1 MKNPELTL
9 ILVMPPQFG
18 LLGGFAT
25 GLISLANYVQAN
37 QANMPKIAVQLLD
50 LSSTPLSS
58 LQEVIRQ
65 SQISGR
71 ISFSSQTV
79 VGITTTTASYQAALA
94 TASAFK
100 SLSIPGVKFTT
111 VFGGP
116 HASAD
121 AEIVLERN
129 QATVDYVIVGEG
141 EIAMTEFL
149 HRFPRVCSTPGLAF
163 WHIHSVNFNPPAALL
178 NESQLDSIPQTFEGD
193 SINGTPGK
201 FGHVTYVSAR
211 GCPLKCAFCSVSNQ
225 KIRARSVARVCKDI
239 RQLVELGFSRI
250 AIEDNFFAHTPRRTD
265 ELCGALAELRR
276 NGLEFS
282 WDCQTRVESMDREG
296 LVPLLERAGCEAV
309 YLGVES
315 LVPERLEY
323 LNKTQNPKRYLERL
337 EQKVVPAL
345 LESNVR
351 CFINLQFGLPG
362 ETDEDH
368 TETKR
373 ILKKMGK
380 AAADRGKTITIFP
393 QLHVVYPGT
402 SHFETGLR
410 KDKTFPSD
418 ISFPR
423 DIFESFTKW
432 EAKQAPVL
440 KWLGKHFAHGTGGIP
455 IGILKPKVL
464 EASQFETNDSDAD
477 KIVDVDAVMRISSVL
492 TDLDEFAG
500 IKVFKYGKYLVN
512 EPGQSKADSR
522 ISAKHFRQ
530 KKYSANFLTITS
542 AGRN

>member
-1 MKNPELTL
+1 MRRDFLMKNPELTL
-9 ILVMPPQFG
+9 ILVMPPQLG

-37 QANMPKIAVQLLD
+37 QANVPKIEVQLLD
-50 LSSTPLSS
+50 LSSAPLSS

-65 SQISGR
+65 SHTSGR

-100 SLSIPGVKFTT
+100 SLLIPDVEFTT
-111 VFGGP
+111 IFGGP

-121 AEIVLERN
+121 AEVVLERH
-129 QATVDYVIVGEG
+129 QGTVDYVVVGEG
-141 EIAMTEFL
+141 EIAMTEFI

-163 WHIHSVNFNPPAALL
+163 WHNVSVNFNPPPAPL
-178 NESQLDSIPQTFEGD
+178 NESQLDSISLTFNGD
-193 SINGTPGK
+193 NINGTPGK

-225 KIRARSVARVCKDI
+225 KIRARSVARVYQDI

-276 NGLEFS
+276 DGIDFL

-296 LVPLLERAGCEAV
+296 LVPMLERAGCEAV

-315 LVPERLEY
+315 LVRKRLEY
-323 LNKTQNPKRYLERL
+323 LNKTPNPRRYLERL
-337 EQKVVPAL
+337 QKRVVPAL
-345 LESNVR
+345 LESNVH
-351 CFINLQFGLPG
+351 CYINLQFGLPG

-368 TETKR
+368 TETKS
-373 ILKKMGK
+373 ILKEMGK

-402 SHFETGLR
+402 SHFESGWR
-410 KDKTFPSD
+410 KDKT
-418 ISFPR
+418 FPR

-464 EASQFETNDSDAD
+464 EASQFETKDGGAE

-492 TDLDEFAG
+492 SDLDEFAG
-500 IKVFKYGKYLVN
+500 IKIFKYGKYLV
-512 EPGQSKADSR
+512 ETGQTQADGR

-530 KKYSANFLTITS
+530 KQCSTDFLTIAS

>member
-1 MKNPELTL
+1 
-9 ILVMPPQFG
+9 MPPQFG

-25 GLISLANYVQAN
+25 GLISLANYIQAN
-37 QANMPKIAVQLLD
+37 QANVPKVEVQLLD
-50 LSSTPLSS
+50 LSSTPLLS
-58 LQEVIRQ
+58 LQEAIRQ
-65 SQISGR
+65 SHSSGR

-100 SLSIPGVKFTT
+100 SLSSAGVEIKT

-121 AEIVLERN
+121 AEIVLEHH
-129 QATVDYVIVGEG
+129 QDTVDYVMVGEG

-149 HRFPRVCSTPGLAF
+149 RRFPHVCSTPGLAF
-163 WHIHSVNFNPPAALL
+163 WHKDSANFNPPPALL
-178 NESQLDSIPQTFEGD
+178 NESQLDSIPLTFKED
-193 SINGTPGK
+193 NINGTPGK

-250 AIEDNFFAHTPRRTD
+250 AIEDNFFAHTPLRTD
-265 ELCGALAELRR
+265 ELCDALAKLHR
-276 NGLEFS
+276 NGLKFS

-296 LVPLLERAGCEAV
+296 LVPLLERAGAEAV

-315 LVPERLEY
+315 LIPRHLEY
-323 LNKTQNPKRYLERL
+323 LNKAPNPKRYLDRL
-337 EQKVVPAL
+337 KQKVVPAL
-345 LESNVR
+345 LESNVG
-351 CFINLQFGLPG
+351 CFINLQFGLPD
-362 ETDEDH
+362 ETEEDH
-368 TETKR
+368 TETKNF
-373 ILKKMGK
+373 LKEMGQT
-380 AAADRGKTITIFP
+380 AAHRGKQITIFP

-402 SHFETGLR
+402 SHFESGWREKQL
-410 KDKTFPSD
+410 
-418 ISFPR
+418 FPR

-464 EASQFETNDSDAD
+464 EARQFEDDDNDAD
-477 KIVDVDAVMRISSVL
+477 KIVDVKAVMRISGIL
-492 TDLDEFAG
+492 TDLDDEEEFAG

-512 EPGQSKADSR
+512 ETGQTQTAGR
-522 ISAKHFRQ
+522 TNAKDFRQ
-530 KKYSANFLTITS
+530 KQPHARSLTITS
-542 AGRN
+542 SGRN

>member
-25 GLISLANYVQAN
+25 GLISLANYVRAN
-37 QANMPKIAVQLLD
+37 QANVPKIEVQLLD

-79 VGITTTTASYQAALA
+79 VGVTTTTASYQAALA

-100 SLSIPGVKFTT
+100 SLSIPGVEFTT

-129 QATVDYVIVGEG
+129 QGTVDYVVVGEG
-141 EIAMTEFL
+141 EIVMTEFL

-163 WHIHSVNFNPPAALL
+163 WHNVSVNFNPPPALL
-178 NESQLDSIPQTFEGD
+178 NESQLDSIPLTFEGD
-193 SINGTPGK
+193 SISGTPGK

-276 NGLEFS
+276 GGLEFS

-296 LVPLLERAGCEAV
+296 LVPLLERAGAEAV

-315 LVPERLEY
+315 LVPRHLEY
-323 LNKTQNPKRYLERL
+323 LNKAPNPERYLERL
-337 EQKVVPAL
+337 NRKVVPAL
-345 LESNVR
+345 LESNVS
-351 CFINLQFGLPG
+351 CYINLQFGLPG

-368 TETKR
+368 TETKK

-380 AAADRGKTITIFP
+380 AAADHGKTITIFP

-402 SHFETGLR
+402 SHFDFGWR
-410 KDKTFPSD
+410 RDK
-418 ISFPR
+418 IFPR

-464 EASQFETNDSDAD
+464 EASQFETDDGGAE

-500 IKVFKYGKYLVN
+500 IKIFKYGKYLVN
-512 EPGQSKADSR
+512 ESGQTQADGR
-522 ISAKHFRQ
+522 ISAKHFCQ
-530 KKYSANFLTITS
+530 KQRGADFLTITS